1 MVKSNSAYPKTKDAD
16 IFMSFK
22 WLIILMKPSLK
33 SKFLTQIQTP
43 PKKQPEQIK
52 PLPPTQVS
60 NVITRLEQRIENK
73 QSESVS

>member
-1 MVKSNSAYPKTKDAD
+1 
-16 IFMSFK
+16 
-22 WLIILMKPSLK
+22 MKPSLK

-43 PKKQPEQIK
+43 HKKEPEQIK